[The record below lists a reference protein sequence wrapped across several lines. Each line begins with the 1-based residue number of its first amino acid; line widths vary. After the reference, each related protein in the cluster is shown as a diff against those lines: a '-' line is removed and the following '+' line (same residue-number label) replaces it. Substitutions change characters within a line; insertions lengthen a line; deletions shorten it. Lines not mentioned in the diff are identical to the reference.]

1 MLAGSQRS
9 HRLHKPQRFKAL
21 MPVKLMVYKV
31 RGVQGTEEINK
42 QTQLRTQA
50 LLKDKG
56 LVWCDDGRPG
66 GGREPWPSMPTS
78 SHQHRRR
85 AAPSVA
91 RVHTA
96 RVRPLVH
103 RGILFWALWKFLFY
117 ETQGRI

>member
-21 MPVKLMVYKV
+21 MPVKLTVYKV
-31 RGVQGTEEINK
+31 RQVQGTKGFNK
-42 QTQLRTQA
+42 PTQLRTQA

-66 GGREPWPSMPTS
+66 GAGTPAKHADFLPSAPPSGCPQRGPCAHCICTPSGPPWDSFLGF
-78 SHQHRRR
+78 
-85 AAPSVA
+85 VE
-91 RVHTA
+91 
-96 RVRPLVH
+96 
-103 RGILFWALWKFLFY
+103 ILFY